1 MTDTWKPAKR
11 PLVMSA
17 VANKTTNR
25 PHSSWTS
32 SDFYK
37 KKTHHR
43 VFLLLH
49 RQHIPQIQGVQA
61 VNYKLPTKSKGL
73 PSFRKTTRQKAGVA
87 Q

>member
-37 KKTHHR
+37 KKHTTES
-43 VFLLLH
+43 FCSCIGNTSLKFK
-49 RQHIPQIQGVQA
+49 A
-61 VNYKLPTKSKGL
+61 YKL
-73 PSFRKTTRQKAGVA
+73 
-87 Q
+87 